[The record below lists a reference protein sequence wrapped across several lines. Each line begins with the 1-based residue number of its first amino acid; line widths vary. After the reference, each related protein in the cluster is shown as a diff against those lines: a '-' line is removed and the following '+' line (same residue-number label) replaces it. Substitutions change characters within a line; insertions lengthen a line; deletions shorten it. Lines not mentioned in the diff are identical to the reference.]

1 MQCMVSYFDSFIS
14 ELVQALVLDDS
25 QNKGFVF
32 AMGDLNYRINMT
44 PEDVSVLSFF
54 YCSVWI

>member
-1 MQCMVSYFDSFIS
+1 MVSYFDSFIS

-32 AMGDLNYRINMT
+32 AMGDLNNRLKIT
-44 PEDVSVLSFF
+44 REEVSV
-54 YCSVWI
+54 